1 MSIIAALALA
11 NAIAAPTAP
20 SAGPTSKP
28 EELVRQLGDKSFR
41 TREVAA
47 RELIRQGSTAVAAL
61 TEGTKSTDA
70 EVSERSRQLLPQVA
84 SVERNEKLALLLKDP
99 SAPPPKGLA
108 GLERFLK
115 AAGDSKASRELY
127 VEMMNI
133 HHRAIELADK
143 DAKAAAMEY
152 QLFCEEAF
160 NRYQAGARVGRYT
173 YDNLFAGQADIT
185 FLFFISADKRLRLY
199 ENGINRSYILFN
211 GTQLTKVLSEK
222 DGSPPMRKL
231 FLDWL
236 ENEPQSYQQQRGFQL
251 AAQVNMKEAL
261 PVALRLLEKKDNDNY
276 SKVQVMTAL
285 TKLGGKEH
293 IAMLDKY
300 ASDNAQVTTINFGNG
315 DQLSVQ
321 TRDVAMGVQVQ
332 LAGQKLADFGFDT
345 RFGNGGGMSY
355 HYYGF
360 RDDKSRD
367 EAHAKWKEWA
377 GKNLTKTGDKKEPE
391 PKKADAKTPAVPEK
405 PKEPPPAAKPAEK
418 K

>member
-1 MSIIAALALA
+1 MSIFAALALA
-11 NAIAAPTAP
+11 NAIAAPTPP
-20 SAGPTSKP
+20 SAASKP

-41 TREVAA
+41 TREIAA
-47 RELIRQGSTAVAAL
+47 RELVRQGATAVAAL
-61 TEGTKSTDA
+61 TEGTKSTDP

-84 SVERNEKLALLLKDP
+84 SVERNEKLAFLLKDP
-99 SAPPPKGLA
+99 KAPPPKGLA

-115 AAGDSKASRELY
+115 ATGDTKESRELY
-127 VEMMNI
+127 VEMMHI
-133 HHRAIELADK
+133 HHRGIELAEK
-143 DAKAAAMEY
+143 DPKAAALEY
-152 QLFCEEAF
+152 QMFCEEAF

-173 YDNLFAGQADIT
+173 YDNLFSGQADIT
-185 FLFFISADKRLRLY
+185 YLFFISADKRLRLY

-211 GTQLTKVLSEK
+211 GTQLTKVLAEK
-222 DGSPPMRKL
+222 DGSQAMRKL

-293 IAMLDKY
+293 IALLDKY
-300 ASDNAQVTTINFGNG
+300 AVDNTQVTTINFGNG

-367 EAHAKWKEWA
+367 DAHAKWKEWA
-377 GKNLTKTGDKKEPE
+377 GKNLEKDGSVKKQPE
-391 PKKADAKTPAVPEK
+391 PKKADGKTPAVPEK
-405 PKEPPPAAKPAEK
+405 PKDTPPAKPAEK